1 MAIRL
6 RIADWEFRVD
16 KNATRERTRK
26 NAEDHCTCAY
36 CRNYYE
42 AVAAAHPGLL
52 RILEEFGIDYNGPSE
67 LMPFEPTLM
76 LACYRVQGQITSWG
90 KAELHADGVPII
102 VETGDEHSF
111 LLWTGELEVPW
122 LQKEAPKDV
131 VSPANLPEFLERM
144 REIWLLRHG
153 TELIFS

>member
-90 KAELHADGVPII
+90 KAE
-102 VETGDEHSF
+102 
-111 LLWTGELEVPW
+111 TGEG
-122 LQKEAPKDV
+122 PKIRMGV
-131 VSPANLPEFLERM
+131 EIPA
-144 REIWLLRHG
+144 
-153 TELIFS
+153 